1 MAGPSAAPGNIPV
14 VAILAPMS
22 RDLQRRKRQSLPRR
36 APAGR
41 ANLPA
46 LVGLAALVAAGAAW
60 VWSRDPA
67 PAPAGSAGPQAAGAP
82 QPNGLPVVVYLID
95 TLRAD
100 RLGLYGYQG
109 DTSPVLDAL
118 ARESVV
124 FEQAHGA
131 APWTL
136 PSVASLLTSTFACE
150 HGVVRYRQQLSPA
163 LPTLAERLGAAGYAT
178 GAYYGNVHAGAVARL
193 NRGYDVAEERKSG
206 ENDRSADVR
215 EFLAARGDDPFFLYL
230 HTMEP
235 HEPCAVPA
243 RYLAKFGHVSVED
256 REDYRAIW
264 HRYNELKSADWA
276 ARQPLGT
283 TDNTAIQLEV
293 FRYLRDHRDQVS
305 RLYDAAV
312 RNADD
317 NLGRVIEALKAAGAW
332 DKVLFIVVAD
342 HGEELGDHGGWFHDQ
357 SVYQELVHV
366 PLLVRFPGGAHGGRR
381 VREPVSLVDV
391 APTVLDAAGLGE
403 RCAECRGRS
412 LLPLATGGTGATGGT
427 ATAGTADPPA
437 GDVVPALRINE
448 IMYFKPFRET
458 RGDVNVVVRRDRWK
472 GIWNADPGTLEL
484 YDLEADP
491 GETRDLAGANP
502 ALAGELRESASRWL
516 AACRDAVVPPDETR
530 ELDERTRERL
540 RAIGYLD

>member
-1 MAGPSAAPGNIPV
+1 
-14 VAILAPMS
+14 MS
-22 RDLQRRKRQSLPRR
+22 RDLQRRNRRPLPRR

-41 ANLPA
+41 LNLPA

-60 VWSRDPA
+60 VWTRDPSPA
-67 PAPAGSAGPQAAGAP
+67 PAPAAQPRPGVGPQAT
-82 QPNGLPVVVYLID
+82 GLPVVVYLID

-100 RLGLYGYQG
+100 RLGLYGYTG

-136 PSVASLLTSTFACE
+136 PSVASLLTSTYACE

-193 NRGYDVAEERKSG
+193 NRGYDVAEERKSA
-206 ENDRSADVR
+206 ENDRSGDVR
-215 EFLAARGDDPFFLYL
+215 GFLETHGDGPFFLYL

-235 HEPCAVPA
+235 HEPFAVPA
-243 RYLAKFGHVSVED
+243 RYLAEFGHVSVED

-276 ARQPLGT
+276 ARLPLGT

-305 RLYDAAV
+305 RLYDASV

-317 NLGRVIEALKAAGAW
+317 NLGRVIAELKAAGAW
-332 DKVLFIVVAD
+332 DKVLFVVVAD
-342 HGEELGDHGGWFHDQ
+342 HGEELGEHGGWFHDQ
-357 SVYQELVHV
+357 SVYQELIHV

-412 LLPLATGGTGATGGT
+412 LLPLATGTGA
-427 ATAGTADPPA
+427 PVPA
-437 GDVVPALRINE
+437 GDLVPALRINE
-448 IMYFKPFRET
+448 IMYFKPFRAL

-484 YDLEADP
+484 YDLAADP
-491 GETRDLAGANP
+491 GETRDLAGSNP

-516 AACRDAVVPPDETR
+516 AACREATVPPDETK